1 MPGGHRRE
9 SKKVDGTEE
18 EHKKLSM
25 VGLKDGGGEWFWLG
39 RVRGERTRSGK
50 TSP

>member
-9 SKKVDGTEE
+9 SKKVVEAEE

-25 VGLKDGGGEWFWLG
+25 VGLKGDGGEWFRVGG
-39 RVRGERTRSGK
+39 RDG
-50 TSP
+50 